1 MRLQIASIFL
11 VAATTA
17 IAGKG
22 WGPVTGCTFYEE
34 LRQHLKSCVEPQIS
48 KCSRK
53 VCVGPFCISYPGK
66 SGYAYRP
73 LYLIEVTTRWGKSLF
88 AEAYCT
94 LNEHLKFARKWY
106 KKRSPLPQ
114 LPSYERDNSG
124 GGSSTAKSYFWHAR
138 TLPVPFAA
146 EAFAYPDLPPM
157 PGFSSAFP
165 SCYYGISE
173 FVVDQWQRGSA
184 DAPFAAALAE
194 IAVRKC
200 SLPGT
205 SIANSWWNVESKKAS
220 SDAKMV
226 GKTIEHIIPDYV
238 PKLGC
243 AYPVPAWL
251 LLAQNLLRSSDA
263 ISSEKMCMG
272 EMGGLLPRQGLI
284 VNENVFRS
292 AVMAAWKFASLS
304 KDAFIDRIGGIETDD
319 KWQLVYP
326 LTNMRGCYRP
336 GNALTDWPMPGPN
349 EKDRPRSENGLTYVF
364 AIWRKQET
372 SCFPPLIGEAW
383 EFSMK
388 KTIPLLGKEVCGIL

>member
-1 MRLQIASIFL
+1 MRRQIASIFL
-11 VAATTA
+11 VTATTA

-22 WGPVTGCTFYEE
+22 WGPVTGCMFYEKFN
-34 LRQHLKSCVEPQIS
+34 QHLLSCVEPRLG
-48 KCSRK
+48 KCPRK

-66 SGYAYRP
+66 QGTAYRP
-73 LYLIEVTTRWGKSLF
+73 LYLIEVTTRWGESLF
-88 AEAYCT
+88 ANAYSA
-94 LNEHLKFARKWY
+94 LKKQLKLARKWY
-106 KKRSPLPQ
+106 EYRNPLPQ
-114 LPSYERDNSG
+114 LPSYDHKNSG
-124 GGSSTAKSYFWHAR
+124 GSSSTAKSYFWHAR

-157 PGFSSAFP
+157 PGFSAVVP

-173 FVVDQWQRGSA
+173 FVADQWQRGSA

-200 SLPGT
+200 NLPGA
-205 SIANSWWNVESKKAS
+205 SIASNRWNKASKKAKR
-220 SDAKMV
+220 DANTI
-226 GKTIEHIIPDYV
+226 GKTIEYIIPDYI

-243 AYPVPAWL
+243 AYPVPTWM
-251 LLAQNLLRSSDA
+251 LLAQNLLPSSDA
-263 ISSEKMCMG
+263 ISLKKMCMG

-284 VNENVFRS
+284 ANDDVFRS

-304 KDAFIDRIGGIETDD
+304 KDAFIDRIGGIEPDD

-326 LTNMRGCYRP
+326 VTNMNGCYRP
-336 GNALTDWPMPGPN
+336 GNALTDWPLFGPN
-349 EKDRPRSENGLTYVF
+349 EKKRDKEEDGLTYVF

-383 EFSMK
+383 ELGMK
-388 KTIPLLGKEVCGIL
+388 KVIPRLGKEVCGIL